1 MKKALTLVMV
11 HDQEKIL
18 LGLKKRGFGMGRWN
32 GFGGKVERGET
43 IAQAA
48 MRELREEAG
57 IEAVNLRPRGIIT
70 FTFEKEESNE
80 LEVNIFTVSEFV
92 GELIE
97 TEEMKPQW
105 FTHQEIPYQDMW
117 ADDPHWLPLV
127 LQGKN
132 VKGHFH
138 FDAPGTQV
146 ILNNLI
152 EEYV

>member
-1 MKKALTLVMV
+1 MKKVFTLVMV
-11 HDQEKIL
+11 HDHEKIL

-48 MRELREEAG
+48 ARELREEAG

-80 LEVNIFTVSEFV
+80 LEVNIFTISEFV

-105 FTHQEIPYQDMW
+105 FKHSEIPYEDMW